1 MISIPLLLSL
11 VFILVSNQPTLK
23 RFMIALVIYIAVSI
37 AQFFFMKIAFN
48 LFFYLHFAI
57 LGVFAWF
64 LSTQHK

>member
-1 MISIPLLLSL
+1 
-11 VFILVSNQPTLK
+11 
-23 RFMIALVIYIAVSI
+23 MIALVIYIAVSI